1 MAEFN
6 AAHVLHEADE
16 RQEHVAHGQKLIAV
30 MAAIIAVFA
39 ALATLFANHSSIT
52 ALATKNEAI
61 LAMNKASDQYN
72 YYESKRI
79 KVQLNQALISAGD
92 VRSPSG
98 LKTMQA
104 TMAKEDGQAKAILRD
119 AQDLQRESDDQYERA
134 ERFMQAYEK
143 FEVSAT
149 LFEVSIVLVSITALV
164 GGKGWSGLLWVG
176 GGATVIGIIFFLNG
190 VMLR

>member
-6 AAHVLHEADE
+6 AAQVLHEADE
-16 RQEHVAHGQKLIAV
+16 RAEQIENGNRLVAVL
-30 MAAIIAVFA
+30 AAIIAVFA
-39 ALATLFANHSSIT
+39 ALATLFANHSSIS

-79 KVQLNQALISAGD
+79 KVQLNQALINAGV
-92 VRSPSG
+92 VRTADG
-98 LKTMQA
+98 LKKMQGIM
-104 TMAKEDGQAKAILRD
+104 TREDGQAKTILKD

-149 LFEVSIVLVSITALV
+149 LFEVSIVLVSITALIRT
-164 GGKGWSGLLWVG
+164 KGFGLLWVG
-176 GGATVIGIIFFLNG
+176 GGATFIGLIFFLNG
-190 VMLR
+190 LILR